1 MLGNKRV
8 NFVISL
14 LVAIALWSFVIYATD
29 PVQTKIVKDVP
40 VTLVNTDL
48 VEARGLTAVDTDEIR
63 IDVNVEASR
72 SVLSKIT
79 PDQID
84 AVADVS
90 DCVEGENTVAVDV
103 SFRQDAKVYRDL
115 TITVKVNFEQIV
127 TESRNVKVIYKM
139 KGSRTGDASVSDD
152 LSVDVT
158 GARSTVADVASAAV
172 FISRDDIEGKS
183 GVIYKEMFAV
193 DKKGNKVDDV
203 TLSEKYASVTVTP
216 YNEKTVTL
224 VTDIEGEPAAGYE
237 IGSVDVP
244 DTVRIMGNAESLKQ
258 VDSVSAETVDIS
270 GLSSSK
276 TFDLEIR
283 LPEGCVLSPGQDM
296 TASVHVFKEGSQRK
310 TYSIGIDEIR
320 FENLSDELEVSSCD
334 DVQVSGIGLIKIDI
348 KVSADL
354 DGLEEGTHEVRVSV
368 SAREGDVISYSPKTI
383 QVTLVRK

>member
-1 MLGNKRV
+1 MLGNKKV

-14 LVAIALWSFVIYATD
+14 LVAIALWSFVIYVTD
-29 PVQTKIVKDVP
+29 PVQTKIIKDVP
-40 VTLVNTDL
+40 VTLVNTDI
-48 VEARGLTAVDTDEIR
+48 VEARGLTAVDTDKVR

-72 SVLSKIT
+72 SVLSKLT

-115 TITVKVNFEQIV
+115 TITVKVKFEQIV

-152 LSVDVT
+152 LTVDVT
-158 GARSTVADVASAAV
+158 GGRSNVADVASAAV
-172 FISRDDIEGKS
+172 FITGEDIEGKS

-193 DKKGNKVDDV
+193 DKEGNKVDDV
-203 TLSEKYASVTVTP
+203 SLSEKYTSVTITP

-237 IGSVDVP
+237 LGTVDVP
-244 DTVRIMGNAESLKQ
+244 KTVRIMGNSQKLEQ
-258 VDSVSAETVDIS
+258 VDSVSAEAVDIS
-270 GLSSSK
+270 GISSSQ
-276 TFDLEIR
+276 TFDLKIR
-283 LPEGCVLSPGQDM
+283 LPEGCVLSSGQNL
-296 TASVHVFKEGSQRK
+296 TASVHIFKEGSLRK
-310 TYSIGIDEIR
+310 TYSIGRDEIR

-334 DVQVSGIGLIKIDI
+334 DVKVVGMGLIKIDI
-348 KVSADL
+348 QVSADL
-354 DGLEEGTHEVRVSV
+354 DSLEEGTHEVRVSV
-368 SAREGDVISYSPKTI
+368 SVREGDIISYSPKTI

>member
-1 MLGNKRV
+1 MLGNKKV

-14 LVAIALWSFVIYATD
+14 LVAIALWSFVIYVTD
-29 PVQTKIVKDVP
+29 PVQTKIIKDVP

-48 VEARGLTAVDTDEIR
+48 VEARGLTAVDTDEVR
-63 IDVNVEASR
+63 IDVNAEASR
-72 SVLSKIT
+72 SVLSKLT

-115 TITVKVNFEQIV
+115 TITVKVKFEQIV

-152 LSVDVT
+152 LTVDVT
-158 GARSTVADVASAAV
+158 GGRSNVANVASAAV
-172 FISRDDIEGKS
+172 FITGEDIEGKS

-193 DKKGNKVDDV
+193 DKEGNKVDDV
-203 TLSEKYASVTVTP
+203 SLSEKYASVTITP

-237 IGSVDVP
+237 LGTVDVP
-244 DTVRIMGNAESLKQ
+244 KTVRIMGNSQKLEQ
-258 VDSVSAETVDIS
+258 VDSVSAEAVDIS
-270 GLSSSK
+270 GLSSSQ
-276 TFDLEIR
+276 TFDLKIR
-283 LPEGCVLSPGQDM
+283 LPEGCVLSSGQNL
-296 TASVHVFKEGSQRK
+296 TASVHIFKEGSLRK
-310 TYSIGIDEIR
+310 TYSIGRDEIR

-334 DVQVSGIGLIKIDI
+334 DVKVVGMGLLKIDI
-348 KVSADL
+348 QVSADL
-354 DGLEEGTHEVRVSV
+354 DSLEEGTHEVRVSV
-368 SAREGDVISYSPKTI
+368 SVREGDIISYSPKTI